1 MSNILKK
8 ILPRALQAT
17 GSPTDL
23 ESTWAQ
29 QEALPP
35 SVAADKLLTET
46 CVGPYEVLRRL
57 GDGEFSTV
65 VECRKADNPET
76 FALKVIGKAKVQ
88 RHSSILKSKRNIS
101 RVNREVRAMRAANHA
116 GICRL
121 FDVMQTPSHIY
132 LVLEKG
138 DRDLYALIDDYPGGC
153 PENVVKSAT
162 RILVLALRLS
172 LIHI

>member
-1 MSNILKK
+1 MKAPVEPQPHPNSLERAPSTHRPAGPGSGAPGAKNHTKGQGPGTCRGCLGGRSHPPQLTQHVQHLKDP
-8 ILPRALQAT
+8 PRALQAT

-29 QEALPP
+29 QEALLP
-35 SVAADKLLTET
+35 SVAADQLLTET

-88 RHSSILKSKRNIS
+88 RHSRS
-101 RVNREVRAMRAANHA
+101 
-116 GICRL
+116 
-121 FDVMQTPSHIY
+121 
-132 LVLEKG
+132 
-138 DRDLYALIDDYPGGC
+138 
-153 PENVVKSAT
+153 
-162 RILVLALRLS
+162 
-172 LIHI
+172 

>member
-1 MSNILKK
+1 MNRPAWAMSSVLKK

-35 SVAADKLLTET
+35 SVAADQLLTET

-65 VECRKADNPET
+65 VECRAGAAPET
-76 FALKVIGKAKVQ
+76 YALKVIGKAKVQ
-88 RHSSILKSKRNIS
+88 SC
-101 RVNREVRAMRAANHA
+101 A
-116 GICRL
+116 
-121 FDVMQTPSHIY
+121 
-132 LVLEKG
+132 
-138 DRDLYALIDDYPGGC
+138 
-153 PENVVKSAT
+153 
-162 RILVLALRLS
+162 
-172 LIHI
+172 

>member
-101 RVNREVRAMRAANHA
+101 RVNR
-116 GICRL
+116 
-121 FDVMQTPSHIY
+121 
-132 LVLEKG
+132 
-138 DRDLYALIDDYPGGC
+138 
-153 PENVVKSAT
+153 
-162 RILVLALRLS
+162 
-172 LIHI
+172 